1 MRRWSSNAKHAV
13 QRYVLEFKA
22 AQKRKRLSWRSRA
35 QGRPAAGGLFTGH
48 RGARE
53 LLRVMSTEKQKRGSH
68 RMSDCQQLAAHA
80 KGEPEQEDPL
90 TESALSG
97 SSRPRRRALVRFG
110 DFRSSLLCFLGQS
123 QFLEAR
129 HVFANING
137 IFCLFLQDHLAMRDR
152 KALSVR
158 FGSAMKFPIVTHLMV
173 SGLDMRLGTV
183 SRPH

>member
-1 MRRWSSNAKHAV
+1 MPRYGTGDGATMRPREV
-13 QRYVLEFKA
+13 
-22 AQKRKRLSWRSRA
+22 KRELIRA
-35 QGRPAAGGLFTGH
+35 LAPAAGGLFTGAPW
-48 RGARE
+48 RARATAFHGCGKAE
-53 LLRVMSTEKQKRGSH
+53 ARVAQNER
-68 RMSDCQQLAAHA
+68 LPAAGCSRKAA
-80 KGEPEQEDPL
+80 KGEPEQEVPL

-97 SSRPRRRALVRFG
+97 SSRPRRRALVCFG
-110 DFRSSLLCFLGQS
+110 DLRSSLLCFLGQS

-158 FGSAMKFPIVTHLMV
+158 FGSAMKFPIVTHPMV

-183 SRPH
+183 SGPH